1 MCLSKAYL
9 TTLGER
15 KLLMSEITLVK
26 IDKDKVTLQSLFG
39 EQKDILASVKEV
51 NFVTNSILIEQPNKT
66 V

>member
-9 TTLGER
+9 STLGER

-26 IDKDKVTLQSLFG
+26 IGKEKVTLQSLFG

-51 NFVTNSILIEQPNKT
+51 NFITNSILIEQPNKT